1 MSVQID
7 EATVRQ
13 FIELINE
20 HVTEA
25 INGAGAPG
33 LLQLSRIHPLDDKS
47 VVPSRFALGDVEG
60 MVKLAIGD
68 ASAGHN
74 VYLEARTVRDGLRG
88 NRRGNIEDTAWV
100 FGLVIDSDSDK
111 GKGGNVTV
119 RPSLAVETS
128 PGNFQLW
135 YLLTRVIPAEQAR
148 AIGDAIRTS
157 SGTDQDTGVITQ
169 CYRVPGTPNFPSLKK
184 QARGRITVE
193 PTRIFECTRRLWDPD
208 ELLAA
213 FATPAPAPQ
222 PPPQPQP
229 TGLEAD
235 EATLPDDLL
244 EIIRLG
250 GSPTDDRSVLFH
262 RVVKEL
268 WLRRWTIETITE
280 LLDKYPQGIA
290 EKYGKRLRKEV
301 ERSYAK
307 FTKGAGTSGPSS
319 GAGPAVT
326 GTTTATPGPATAG
339 TTTASAGPAGGTGT
353 TSTTPPRVL
362 PTIYLEDGQ
371 LPRVVTEVEKA
382 LIAANTPMYS
392 RGGML
397 VEPVKEA
404 RLAADGRKTVTAR
417 LRQLCPDSLLEPIA
431 EAAILQRYN
440 GKRKRWVHIDP
451 PLQLARLVL
460 TRERRWAFPHVA
472 GVITTPTLRADGS
485 LLSTE
490 GYDPRSEL
498 YLTPGVQ
505 LPPIPE
511 RPTREQALKALER
524 LTGLFREFSFSDRE
538 RKKRL
543 NQSVT
548 LSGLLTASIR
558 GSLPTAPVHLIRADT
573 PGTGKSYLV
582 DVIAVITIGTYCPVI
597 TASRS
602 MEETEKR
609 IGAVLLEGIP
619 LVSLDNCTH
628 DLGGELLCQL
638 SERPVIRIRVLG
650 QSAMPRCECHTMVFA
665 TGNNIGFLG
674 DMIRRG
680 LVCDLE
686 ALDERPELR
695 KFETDALKT
704 ASVNRGDYLAAMFT
718 IIRAYLAVGAPEVCG
733 PLGSYPDWSR
743 MVRSP
748 LVWLGE
754 PDPVLSM
761 DTVRAEDPVLA
772 DMREF
777 FDLWIDYDLG
787 FDTPHITNRIIEL
800 ACAPP
805 GGFNQPVFEEF
816 LCRVATGKDGK
827 VSSKR
832 FGEWLRRI
840 SGRVVTRE
848 ADGCRYRLILG
859 RLNTARAT
867 FALSKI
873 AV

>member
-1 MSVQID
+1 
-7 EATVRQ
+7 
-13 FIELINE
+13 
-20 HVTEA
+20 
-25 INGAGAPG
+25 
-33 LLQLSRIHPLDDKS
+33 
-47 VVPSRFALGDVEG
+47 
-60 MVKLAIGD
+60 
-68 ASAGHN
+68 
-74 VYLEARTVRDGLRG
+74 
-88 NRRGNIEDTAWV
+88 
-100 FGLVIDSDSDK
+100 
-111 GKGGNVTV
+111 
-119 RPSLAVETS
+119 
-128 PGNFQLW
+128 
-135 YLLTRVIPAEQAR
+135 
-148 AIGDAIRTS
+148 
-157 SGTDQDTGVITQ
+157 
-169 CYRVPGTPNFPSLKK
+169 
-184 QARGRITVE
+184 
-193 PTRIFECTRRLWDPD
+193 
-208 ELLAA
+208 
-213 FATPAPAPQ
+213 
-222 PPPQPQP
+222 P

-250 GSPTDDRSVLFH
+250 GSPTDDRSALFH
-262 RVVKEL
+262 RAVKEL

-280 LLDKYPQGIA
+280 LLEKYPKGIA

-307 FTKGAGTSGPSS
+307 FAKGAGTSAPSS

-326 GTTTATPGPATAG
+326 GTTTPTPGPATAG

-353 TSTTPPRVL
+353 TSTTPPPVL

-382 LIAANTPMYS
+382 LIAANTPMS
-392 RGGML
+392 PRAGML

-582 DVIAVITIGTYCPVI
+582 D
-597 TASRS
+597 
-602 MEETEKR
+602 
-609 IGAVLLEGIP
+609 
-619 LVSLDNCTH
+619 
-628 DLGGELLCQL
+628 
-638 SERPVIRIRVLG
+638 
-650 QSAMPRCECHTMVFA
+650 
-665 TGNNIGFLG
+665 
-674 DMIRRG
+674 
-680 LVCDLE
+680 
-686 ALDERPELR
+686 
-695 KFETDALKT
+695 
-704 ASVNRGDYLAAMFT
+704 
-718 IIRAYLAVGAPEVCG
+718 
-733 PLGSYPDWSR
+733 
-743 MVRSP
+743 
-748 LVWLGE
+748 
-754 PDPVLSM
+754 
-761 DTVRAEDPVLA
+761 
-772 DMREF
+772 
-777 FDLWIDYDLG
+777 
-787 FDTPHITNRIIEL
+787 
-800 ACAPP
+800 
-805 GGFNQPVFEEF
+805 
-816 LCRVATGKDGK
+816 
-827 VSSKR
+827 
-832 FGEWLRRI
+832 
-840 SGRVVTRE
+840 
-848 ADGCRYRLILG
+848 
-859 RLNTARAT
+859 
-867 FALSKI
+867 
-873 AV
+873 